1 MAETNCT
8 YAHKWMMMYQRLN
21 KRQLKREADGL
32 IRANQRI
39 EKQHANDKKWNLCIS
54 IVIRYMAARV
64 GAIAIYTRG
73 RRQME
78 SSEKRRSRETKD
90 KRREKPQKNKRPLLL
105 ESDFPF
111 DVFSS
116 SIVV

>member
-1 MAETNCT
+1 M
-8 YAHKWMMMYQRLN
+8 YAHKWMMMYKRLN
-21 KRQLKREADGL
+21 KRRLKREADGL

-39 EKQHANDKKWNLCIS
+39 EKQHANDKNKWNLCIS

-78 SSEKRRSRETKD
+78 SSKKRRSRETKD
-90 KRREKPQKNKRPLLL
+90 KRKNPKRIRGRCYSNLICL
-105 ESDFPF
+105 
-111 DVFSS
+111 
-116 SIVV
+116 